1 MFKTD
6 IAFKSDI
13 NKGFLPLIT
22 AFMVFL
28 ASITFATALIGT
40 SVTDDWHKHLSHN
53 ISIQVLPDM
62 SSKKP
67 QKEIDD
73 RIKNISTILKQ
84 TPGIKSH
91 YAMTIEET
99 KSLLKPWIGDFTE
112 DIPLPRII
120 TVETSDI
127 IPLNLVSLKREISN
141 YTKQIKIDT
150 YEDWMHNFTSS
161 LSAIQTLLGII
172 IIMILTTTGLTISY
186 ATRSGLNINKKV
198 ISIMHMVG
206 ATNHYITV
214 QFSRQMMK
222 LALFGGTLGY
232 IFSCIVITIIRYS
245 SSYLTSDFM
254 NNLQFP
260 NYIYL
265 YIIIIPLSA
274 SIIAKIS
281 AILTIHKELS
291 KMV

>member
-1 MFKTD
+1 MLKTD

-40 SVTDDWHKHLSHN
+40 SVTSDWRKHLSHN

-62 SSKKP
+62 ASKKP
-67 QKEIDD
+67 QKELDD
-73 RIKNISTILKQ
+73 RIKNIITILKQ

-91 YAMTIEET
+91 YAMSIDET
-99 KSLLKPWIGDFTE
+99 KSLLKPWIGEFNA

-127 IPLNLVSLKREISN
+127 IPLNLTALTREIEN
-141 YTKQIKIDT
+141 YSKNIKLDT
-150 YEDWMHNFTSS
+150 YEDWMYNFTSS

-172 IIMILTTTGLTISY
+172 IIMILATTGLTISY

-198 ISIMHMVG
+198 IGIMHMVG

-222 LALFGGTLGY
+222 LALFGGSLGY
-232 IFSCIVITIIRYS
+232 LFSCIIIATIRYS
-245 SSYLTSDFM
+245 SSYLTGDFM
-254 NNLQFP
+254 TNFSFP
-260 NYIYL
+260 SYIYL

-274 SIIAKIS
+274 SIIAKVS